1 MGSIFLSLVFL
12 YLLVLSIDV
21 YRMQKYN
28 PLGSARLCTVRVF
41 AFGWH
46 SGIVLDMNEIPKAD
60 QPYFSLFARH
70 RWVEISWGDDAF
82 YRNQNKT
89 FSWPLAIRAIVWPT
103 KSVLH
108 VVGYDMPPHAIYGM
122 ARVQKIPVDAR
133 KFRHLLKFVTSYFTG
148 DSAVP
153 YDIVERGLYGDSWF
167 LKSKRKYVFP
177 FTCNVWT
184 AQALK
189 EAGLPLTPVLY
200 QIPGILA
207 EVLRQRPCVEKNM
220 KFVRLYGWA
229 TRGKSAG
236 M

>member
-1 MGSIFLSLVFL
+1 MSKVVKWMGSILLAFVFL
-12 YLLVLSIDV
+12 YLIVLSIDV

-28 PLGSARLCTVRVF
+28 PLGSARLYTVRFF

-46 SGIVLDMNEIPKAD
+46 SGIVLDMNDIPKTY

-89 FSWPLAIRAIVWPT
+89 LSWPLGIRAIAWPT

-108 VVGYDMPPHAIYGM
+108 VVGYDMPPHAIYGV
-122 ARVQKIPVDAR
+122 ARVQKIPVGAQA
-133 KFRHLLKFVTSYFTG
+133 FRALLKFVTSYFVG
-148 DSAVP
+148 DSAAP
-153 YDIVERGLYGDSWF
+153 YAIVERGLYGDSWF
-167 LKSKRKYVFP
+167 LKSKGKYVFP

-200 QIPGILA
+200 QIPGILV
-207 EVLRQRPCVEKNM
+207 EVLRQRPPVEKNM
-220 KFVRLYGWA
+220 KFVHFY
-229 TRGKSAG
+229 
-236 M
+236 